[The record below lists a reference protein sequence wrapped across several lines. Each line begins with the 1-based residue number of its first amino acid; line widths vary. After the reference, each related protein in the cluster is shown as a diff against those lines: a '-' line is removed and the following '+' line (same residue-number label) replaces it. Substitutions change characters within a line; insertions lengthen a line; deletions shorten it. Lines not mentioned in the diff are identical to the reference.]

1 MAAAFKIWQKIIT
14 INPSHLVAVKKINW
28 LEIDV
33 VRNCVESGDKLS
45 KEGKLEEAFE
55 YYKQALTLNPQQ
67 PMPIYRTCGNNL
79 ITLSK
84 FEEAERI
91 FQQLKEIY
99 PELAEGYEDYARV
112 ARSLTDW
119 NLALVGWENVVEGFG
134 EYLGFEVQKGNVL
147 INLSGFDDD
156 EAVFLGLIEKYASQ
170 FYGYEGYARVADSLG
185 YWELAK
191 ER

>member
-91 FQQLKEIY
+91 FKQLKEIY
-99 PELAEGYEDYARV
+99 PELAE
-112 ARSLTDW
+112 S
-119 NLALVGWENVVEGFG
+119 
-134 EYLGFEVQKGNVL
+134 
-147 INLSGFDDD
+147 
-156 EAVFLGLIEKYASQ
+156 
-170 FYGYEGYARVADSLG
+170 YEGYARIVHSLG
-185 YWELAK
+185 NWELAK
-191 ER
+191 ERWENAINKLPHYFNLYVQEGNVLITLFRYREV